1 MRQLFARAKALSAPI
16 LFIGV
21 CLSGVT
27 GCEPTG
33 SESIRATE
41 ASNTV
46 PNADQFELTDI
57 DGKPVHLR
65 ESSKGSVH
73 VVIFVRSDCPIS
85 NRSAPEVRELCSAFQ
100 PQGVDVYLI
109 YVDPRESAEA
119 IHNHIREYEYTCP
132 ALRDSKHALATATEA
147 SVTPEAV
154 VFDKD
159 WKIVY
164 RGRINNQ
171 FEDFGKSREKPTTHD
186 LKDAIDATLAG
197 RTVAEPVTKAIG
209 CYIDDLK

>member
-1 MRQLFARAKALSAPI
+1 MRLFFARTEVLTAPI

-27 GCEPTG
+27 GCGPAG
-33 SESIRATE
+33 SDSIRATE
-41 ASNTV
+41 ASNTA
-46 PNADQFELTDI
+46 PNADPYQLTDI
-57 DGKPVHLR
+57 DGKPFDLR
-65 ESSKGSVH
+65 QSSKGHVH

-132 ALRDSKHALATATEA
+132 ALRDSKHALAMATEA

-159 WKIVY
+159 WKD
-164 RGRINNQ
+164 RI
-171 FEDFGKSREKPTTHD
+171 SRPHQQS
-186 LKDAIDATLAG
+186 
-197 RTVAEPVTKAIG
+197 V
-209 CYIDDLK
+209 